1 MAQDQPKKL
10 SGGTMW
16 LAGVVLALSNFMVVL
31 DTSIANVSV
40 PHIAGSLAISP
51 EQGTW
56 VVTSYSVAEAIC
68 VPLTGWLALR
78 FGAVRVFIW
87 SMVGF
92 AAFSILCGLSP
103 NLGILVAARVG
114 QGICGGPLI
123 PLTQTLLLRIFPPDK
138 RGAAMGLW
146 AMTTVVAPVAGPV
159 LGGTISDNWS
169 WHWIF
174 FINIPVA
181 ALCLFGVFALLRGEE
196 TPTEKQP
203 VDFVGLILL
212 VIWVGALQVMLD
224 TGRDKDWFGSPLIV
238 AEAVIAAIFFVAFLI
253 WELTDRHP
261 IVDVRVFRHRGF
273 SASVIA
279 LAVCY
284 GTFFSTVVITPQ
296 WLQGYLG
303 YTAQWAGFVLA
314 WQGMF
319 AVVVSPIVGRLSGK
333 FDPRML
339 VSGGMLW
346 LAFALFQR
354 TDWTSDVDYWSLAIP
369 HMLNGLGLPFFFVP
383 ITILALASVEPRET
397 ASAAGLSSFVRT
409 LAGAVGTSIAT
420 TLWADQGQSSRA
432 NLSGIV
438 HSNSTAAQQLRIEGM
453 DPERT
458 RGLLERLIDQQAMAI
473 ATTHLFEI
481 GTVLLIASG
490 LIVWLVPRPRKAVD
504 TSAAH

>member
-1 MAQDQPKKL
+1 MAQDSSQAL
-10 SGGTMW
+10 SGGKMW

-78 FGAVRVFIW
+78 FGAVRVFVY

-92 AAFSILCGLSP
+92 ALFSILCGLSP

-181 ALCLFGVFALLRGEE
+181 ALCLFGVFALLRQYD
-196 TPTEKQP
+196 TPTEKKP
-203 VDFVGLILL
+203 VDFVGLALL
-212 VIWVGALQVMLD
+212 IIWVGALQVMLD
-224 TGRDKDWFGSPLIV
+224 TGRDKDWFSSPWIV
-238 AEAVIAAIFFVAFLI
+238 GEAIISAIFFCAFLI

-261 IVDVRVFRHRGF
+261 IVDIRVFRHRGF
-273 SASVIA
+273 SASVVA

-284 GTFFSTVVITPQ
+284 GTFFSSVVITPQ
-296 WLQGYLG
+296 WLQAYLG
-303 YTAQWAGFVLA
+303 YTAEWAGYVLA
-314 WQGMF
+314 WQGIF
-319 AVVVSPIVGRLSGK
+319 AVVMSPIVGRLTGK
-333 FDPRML
+333 FDPRLL

-354 TDWTSDVDYWSLAIP
+354 TDWTADINYWHLAIP

-409 LAGAVGTSIAT
+409 LAGAVGTSVAT
-420 TLWADQGQSSRA
+420 TMWADQGQASRA
-432 NLSGIV
+432 NLSGLI
-438 HSNSTAAQQLRIEGM
+438 HTDSIAGQQLGLGGAVSNQARGM
-453 DPERT
+453 
-458 RGLLERLIDQQAMAI
+458 LERLVDQQAMAL

-490 LIVWLVPRPRKAVD
+490 MIVWLVPRPRKAVD